1 MTRCYIRLLP
11 DIPFVLFY
19 EDNGVEYWMAQEFNE
34 SGSVTTTLIDNHHE
48 IATDALAS
56 AIQPPSS
63 SELCT
68 CSLATMILSSSSRS
82 LHQQLFSDFNDSF
95 VAVLHRFPLDS
106 TAISLS
112 PPLTASCE
120 LLLRYSY
127 QPYSTFSLDAD
138 RFHEELQ
145 VLQSIKSGTWSIL
158 SEEILSTLPVQPS
171 TSLQTTS
178 IDYTDFIYQKGLHCG
193 SKEQLAADIRQHLK
207 ALMTLPS
214 PPFVAPSNR
223 TQLAELIRKGLK
235 QAVSTNREESM
246 RQWSEEVDS
255 ISDLIPFWLEVG
267 LWSLMNRVSE
277 AFNARHLLIAELTIL
292 PEEQRDWKHSSLWIL
307 SIQQMIRLLGF
318 ACLIEFMVSF
328 LPPAEPKVPSQ
339 PSVLSFCVD
348 ILQRAVTSSSAS
360 TMLLL
365 LPPDLASKLLSSFPA
380 PEIVLVDRKLKSG
393 CEHHLELN
401 ETETRTMQF
410 FAAKPMLKQ
419 HYLTKEEEDDLER
432 IVKAHCGEEITR
444 EAMKNLE
451 MRNV

>member
-11 DIPFVLFY
+11 DIPFVIFY
-19 EDNGVEYWMAQEFNE
+19 EDNGVEYWMAQEFND
-34 SGSVTTTLIDNHHE
+34 SGSVTTTLIDNHRE
-48 IATDALAS
+48 IPTDQLISSIHPA
-56 AIQPPSS
+56 SS

-106 TAISLS
+106 TSVSLS

-120 LLLRYSY
+120 LLVRYSY
-127 QPYSTFSLDAD
+127 QPYSTFSMDAD

-145 VLQSIKSGTWSIL
+145 VLQAIKSETWSIL
-158 SEEILSTLPVQPS
+158 SEEILSTLPIQPS

-193 SKEQLAADIRQHLK
+193 SKEQLDADIRQHLK
-207 ALMTLPS
+207 AMMTLPS
-214 PPFVAPSNR
+214 PPFIAPSNH

-235 QAVSTNREESM
+235 QAVSTNSEESM

-277 AFNARHLLIAELTIL
+277 AFSSRHLLIAELTIL
-292 PEEQRDWKHSSLWIL
+292 PEEQRDWKHSALWIL

-318 ACLIEFMVSF
+318 VCLIEFMVSV
-328 LPPAEPKVPSQ
+328 LPA
-339 PSVLSFCVD
+339 
-348 ILQRAVTSSSAS
+348 R
-360 TMLLL
+360 
-365 LPPDLASKLLSSFPA
+365 
-380 PEIVLVDRKLKSG
+380 
-393 CEHHLELN
+393 
-401 ETETRTMQF
+401 
-410 FAAKPMLKQ
+410 
-419 HYLTKEEEDDLER
+419 
-432 IVKAHCGEEITR
+432 
-444 EAMKNLE
+444 
-451 MRNV
+451 